1 MNTSLTESA
10 SFIASALPLDF
21 RPKVAII
28 LGSGLG
34 AITDGLDILATLPY
48 RTIPHFP
55 VSTVDSH
62 RGALVL
68 GNLGGTAVAV
78 MQGRFHYY
86 EGYSAQEVVFP
97 LRVVQQLGASI
108 LLLTNACGGLN
119 PLFRAGDIMLIDD
132 HINLQWEN
140 PLISRDER
148 HRFPDMSAP
157 YSPRLA
163 ARAEECALREALTL
177 RKGTYLAV
185 TGPNYETRAELRF
198 MRKIGADVVGMSSV
212 PETLAAR
219 SLRMEVLGLSLVT
232 NECRPDAPRHVSHEE
247 VLTTAAMA
255 EQNMKRLVR
264 GILENV
270 RISS

>member
-1 MNTSLTESA
+1 MKKSLTESA
-10 SFIASALPLDF
+10 SFIASALPPHF
-21 RPKVAII
+21 HPKVAII
-28 LGSGLG
+28 LGSGLC
-34 AITDGLDILATLPY
+34 AITDGMDILATLPY
-48 RTIPHFP
+48 STIPHFP
-55 VSTVDSH
+55 ISTVDSH

-68 GNLGGTAVAV
+68 GYIGDTAVAV

-86 EGYSAQEVVFP
+86 EGYSAEEVVFP

-119 PLFRAGDIMLIDD
+119 PLFRACDIMLIDD

-148 HRFPDMSAP
+148 HRFPDMSTP
-157 YSPRLA
+157 YSSRLQSI
-163 ARAEECALREALTL
+163 AEQCALRQALTL

-198 MRKIGADVVGMSSV
+198 MRTIGADAVGMSSV

-219 SLRMEVLGLSLVT
+219 SLSMEVLGLSLIT

-247 VLTTAAMA
+247 VLTTAVRA
-255 EQNMKRLVR
+255 EQNLKKLVFS
-264 GILENV
+264 ILEE
-270 RISS
+270 S

>member
-1 MNTSLTESA
+1 MNNHLTESA
-10 SFIASALPLDF
+10 SFIASALPPHF

-34 AITDGLDILATLPY
+34 AITDGMDILATLEY

-62 RGALVL
+62 RGALVF
-68 GNLGGTAVAV
+68 GMLGGTPVAV

-86 EGYSAQEVVFP
+86 EGYSAQDVVFP

-163 ARAEECALREALTL
+163 ALAEECALREALTL

-264 GILENV
+264 RLLEDC
-270 RISS
+270 